1 MSDGSFWKESNVLV
15 TGGASFIGS
24 HIVDKLVTYGANVT
38 VLDDLSSG
46 RLENLT
52 QSLGQVKFV
61 THNLEYNAKDVLK
74 TLYLIV
80 VLLRCLQTSIQPFL
94 LSLSQRFLSQL
105 MV

>member
-1 MSDGSFWKESNVLV
+1 MSHESFWKESNVLV

-61 THNLEYNAKDVLK
+61 THILEYNAKAVLK
-74 TLYLIV
+74 TLF
-80 VLLRCLQTSIQPFL
+80 S
-94 LSLSQRFLSQL
+94 
-105 MV
+105 